1 MQNRTTQTDRRIL
14 EFDDRLIQSGE
25 DLRSSDQRV
34 FLQELVQ

>member
-1 MQNRTTQTDRRIL
+1 MQNRTTQTDGRIL